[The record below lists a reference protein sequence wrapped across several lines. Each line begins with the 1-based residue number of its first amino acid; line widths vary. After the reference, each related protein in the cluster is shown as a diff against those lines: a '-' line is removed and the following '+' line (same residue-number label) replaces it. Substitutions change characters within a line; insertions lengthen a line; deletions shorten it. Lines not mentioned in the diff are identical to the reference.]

1 MTIWNL
7 FNNLNANLQSR
18 IIKNAI
24 GKSEVLMIDVK
35 SFRETKIYIKN
46 IYYEYF
52 IEFKK
57 EELLE
62 DLYWLLN
69 DLYLY
74 TDQIQNFWERNFN
87 GIRTDKF
94 GLRLVPHQVNVIWGL
109 MTPDERLEF
118 IKIAKINYVIL
129 W

>member
-35 SFRETKIYIKN
+35 SFRETKSYVKN